1 MSPLAARRISI
12 FLLVSVDERIG
23 SKTRKTGFLTT
34 RPINDTNNNVNG
46 DALRISLS
54 IYLFSVSFLNSKSS
68 YFAWYWT

>member
-1 MSPLAARRISI
+1 MSPLAARRILI

-23 SKTRKTGFLTT
+23 SKTRKTDFLTT
-34 RPINDTNNNVNG
+34 RPINGTNNNVNG